1 MPYSNDFFPDSSM
14 TQYLPGTPSTS
25 ASSLVTHS
33 FSERLMGAEFDDAL
47 VDQAAWK
54 NSRYDGS
61 KLTAAQINKFTQG
74 DESYQTLPVI
84 TNQSTAIYIANTVVG
99 GTEDEQ
105 FATIKNHSY
114 IGINKILIVNP
125 QDNTVQVLDKTT
137 EPFNEF
143 HRFITNDF
151 PTGNKAFIKIID
163 ESIQTNLKGH
173 HRVKM
178 NKGYLVKSFD
188 FNYAGEFS
196 GSSQTDVL
204 LENNSMYLYQSN
216 TFRDNFIITGSLNS
230 TNTTITQ
237 PNDLRFRY
245 GLIEMF
251 AGDVVGSSG
260 HKLLDQQRIGPLFI
274 SSSIIE
280 NQFTTQYY
288 SGSFGLIKHQ
298 NGDSDDDAVL
308 LGGSSLGSASRFLGI
323 DTLNFLTNNIAD
335 TSLTQQEKT
344 ELHITFFNGTKDFAP
359 GAHDER
365 SISTFEVDQN
375 LGNLMIEQGGSCN
388 DGLPTNHEFVFK
400 GRNDSRFL
408 STLDKFSDIIINS
421 HIQSTASNGVGG
433 CNPTYDTSNPGGD
446 SLYPGV
452 TSDQFNINCIVQGGA
467 LGVIGFEN
475 AQSASSDNYG
485 VSLAPSMTVDNVYS
499 GSFNY
504 EVSFL
509 DKDHTLILD
518 LDKEIELPDGIGE
531 KGLVLIP
538 QDSDSQVAFNIE
550 YYLAQAGIIDNPNSS
565 LQDSNTFTPPGNLE

>member
-1 MPYSNDFFPDSSM
+1 MPYNENYIS
-14 TQYLPGTPSTS
+14 PGPLGSVS
-25 ASSLVTHS
+25 HS
-33 FSERLMGAEFDDAL
+33 FSERQLTAEFDDAL

-74 DESYQTLPVI
+74 DKSYQTLPVI

-196 GSSQTDVL
+196 GSSQTNAL

-230 TNTTITQ
+230 TDTTITQ

-365 SISTFEVDQN
+365 SISTYEVDQN

-475 AQSASSDNYG
+475 AQSASSVNYG

-531 KGLVLIP
+531 KVLVLIP